1 MSSSKTSSGPNLAS
15 KVSKL
20 FKSFKKDLKDEEKPA
35 LQRQP
40 TANRRSAVC
49 AEVSVPEETYEA
61 KVFPKS
67 EAARNRLQYCLRNN
81 YLFTKLDPE
90 QTRTVIDAV
99 EEVKYKAGDIII
111 KQGAP
116 GDCFYF
122 LEDGKCEVWVLKPG
136 KTTEALMKTY
146 SPGESF
152 GELALLYNAPR
163 AATVKAI
170 TDCTLWAVDRVTFRS
185 ILLHSTSSKRKMYE
199 KFLQDVPL
207 LKSLSKDERA
217 AISDVLNV
225 EYFDAGENIIIEGQP
240 GEKFYLL
247 EEGDAEA
254 KKGGNVLMRYKRGDY
269 FGELAL
275 LNKKPRAATVCAVTK
290 CKCATIDRKSFKVI
304 LLMPPTA
311 ETIGPMKLKC
321 S

>member
-207 LKSLSKDERA
+207 LK
-217 AISDVLNV
+217 
-225 EYFDAGENIIIEGQP
+225 
-240 GEKFYLL
+240 
-247 EEGDAEA
+247 GDAEA

-290 CKCATIDRKSFKVI
+290 CKCATIDRKSFKRLFGKLEDI
-304 LLMPPTA
+304 LERNKQEYSGTEQKPA
-311 ETIGPMKLKC
+311 KKLSWFGKNTERKNT
-321 S
+321 